1 MKRRFVI
8 WLGCALLS
16 TGSAMAAT
24 QGNVQG
30 IAYQEQGLKVIEEK
44 CLTCHNRQR
53 IDQAVKSRRDM
64 EKILRQ
70 MERKGVALSD
80 REKMVMGHFWKKNP
94 LKAGTK

>member
-1 MKRRFVI
+1 MKLRFII

-16 TGSAMAAT
+16 TVSAMAAI
-24 QGNVQG
+24 QGSVQG

-64 EKILRQ
+64 ERILRQ

-94 LKAGTK
+94 LKTETK